1 MKIERRFQHLVVF
14 SEDTISDALN
24 KMGRNKRRVIFC
36 VDSSG
41 LMEGVLTDGDVRRW
55 LLSSE
60 QIDLQSPAL
69 AAANTEFTWA
79 ASTAS
84 AAEITSQFSD
94 RIQQVPLLDGRGRL
108 VGVADRDDAPLRI
121 AGQEIGPD
129 QQAFVIAEIGINHNG
144 SVEIGRRLVDAAVD
158 AGADAVKFQM
168 RDLASLYRGDG
179 RLDAPDEDLG
189 SQYVLDLLARF
200 ELPPDDLCSLLEYA
214 TAAGITAL
222 CTAWDI
228 RSMERLDQF
237 GVAGF
242 KVASA
247 DLTNHELLRA
257 MGRTG
262 RPMIVSTG
270 MSSESEILD
279 AIEVLRSL
287 GSSFALLHC
296 NSTYPA
302 PYRDLNLS
310 YLKRLGELGSC
321 PVGYSGHER
330 GHHVAVAAVAMG
342 AKLIEKHLTLDR
354 EMEGNDHKVSLLP
367 GEFADMVR
375 QIRDVEAA
383 LGTDADRRVSQGE
396 LMNRVTLAKS
406 LVATRKL
413 DVGVRVTEADV
424 AVKGPGRGLQP
435 DRLRDLVGTVLAREV
450 EPGGFFFASD
460 LSGEAGAPRPF
471 GFRRPWGLPVRYHD
485 VRRILELSQPDFVEF
500 HLSYKDL
507 ELNPAAFL
515 EDLPECE
522 LAVHSPDLFSGDH
535 ILNLASADP
544 SHRKRSLEEL
554 RRTIDTAASLSQ
566 YFAGPEHPV
575 LVVSMGGF
583 TADRA
588 VPVHERP
595 AMYERVISALQE
607 IDHSPVQILAQTLPP
622 FPWYLGGQLF
632 CNLFVD
638 PHDTVQFSIDA
649 GIGLCLDVSHTKL
662 AANYRMAAFSEWVE
676 ILAPRTKH
684 LHVVDAAGVDGE
696 GLQIGEG
703 EVDFASLAIQ
713 LDRLCPE
720 AGFIPE
726 IWQGHRNDGEGFWIA
741 LDRLEQWM

>member
-14 SEDTISDALN
+14 SEDAISDALN

-55 LLSSE
+55 LLSSD

-69 AAANTEFTWA
+69 AAANTDFTWA
-79 ASTAS
+79 SSSASPT
-84 AAEITSQFSD
+84 EISSRFSD
-94 RIQQVPLLDGRGRL
+94 RIQQVPLLDERGRL

-121 AGQEIGPD
+121 AGREIGPD
-129 QQAFVIAEIGINHNG
+129 QPAFVIAEIGINHNG
-144 SVEIGRRLVDAAVD
+144 SIEIGRRLVDAAVD

-168 RDLASLYRGDG
+168 RDLASLYRDDG

-200 ELPPDDLCSLLEYA
+200 ELDPDELCSLMEYA
-214 TAAGITAL
+214 ATSGITAL
-222 CTAWDI
+222 CTAWDM

-237 GVAGF
+237 GVSGF

-247 DLTNHELLRA
+247 DLTNHGLLSA
-257 MGRTG
+257 IGRTG

-279 AIEVLRSL
+279 AIEVLRST
-287 GSSFALLHC
+287 GSSFGLLHC

-310 YLKRLGELGSC
+310 YLRRLSELGGC

-342 AKLIEKHLTLDR
+342 AELIEKHLTLDR
-354 EMEGNDHKVSLLP
+354 SMEGNDHKVSLLP
-367 GEFADMVR
+367 EEFEEMVR
-375 QIRDVEAA
+375 QIRDVEAS

-406 LVATRKL
+406 LVATRDL
-413 DVGVRVTEADV
+413 SSGERVAEADV
-424 AVKGPGRGLQP
+424 TVKGPGRGLQP
-435 DRLRDLVGTVLAREV
+435 DRLNDLVGKLLTREV
-450 EPGGFFFASD
+450 VAGGFFFASD
-460 LSGEAGAPRPF
+460 LSGDAGVPRPF
-471 GFRRPWGLPVRYHD
+471 HFRRPWGLPVRYHD
-485 VRRILELSQPDFVEF
+485 VRKILGVSEPDFVEF

-507 ELNPAAFL
+507 ELDPAAFL
-515 EDLPECE
+515 QDLPECA

-535 ILNLASADP
+535 ILNLASADA

-554 RRTIDTAASLSQ
+554 RRTIETAASLGQ
-566 YFAGPEHPV
+566 YFTGPNHPV

-588 VPVHERP
+588 VPVEERP
-595 AMYERVISALQE
+595 AMYERVMSALQE
-607 IDHSPVQILAQTLPP
+607 VDHSSVEILAQTLPP

-638 PHDTVQFSIDA
+638 PEDTLQFSQDS
-649 GIGLCLDVSHTKL
+649 GVDLCLDISHTKL
-662 AANYRMAAFSEWVE
+662 AANFRMSSFSEWVE
-676 ILAPRTKH
+676 LLAPRARH
-684 LHVVDAAGVDGE
+684 LHVVDAAGIDGE
-696 GLQIGEG
+696 GLQISEG
-703 EVDFASLAIQ
+703 EVDFASLAKQ
-713 LDRLCPE
+713 LDRLCPK

-741 LDRLEQWM
+741 LDRLEEWM